1 MWYPEMKWQFPFFYL
16 LSLSLSLSLSL
27 PDYTNCV
34 SILAVRFHTREGPI
48 EIIELFKL
56 HHSQPEI
63 KCSGF
68 VDGNSFL
75 MIENTSIAKLKILLR
90 LLRFCCAVIM
100 FQLIILKNFSV
111 INDIFSKICHQN
123 AR

>member
-56 HHSQPEI
+56 HHLQPEI

-75 MIENTSIAKLKILLR
+75 MIENTSIEKMKDFVTAFALLLCSHYVSTYHTQKL
-90 LLRFCCAVIM
+90 
-100 FQLIILKNFSV
+100 
-111 INDIFSKICHQN
+111 
-123 AR
+123 